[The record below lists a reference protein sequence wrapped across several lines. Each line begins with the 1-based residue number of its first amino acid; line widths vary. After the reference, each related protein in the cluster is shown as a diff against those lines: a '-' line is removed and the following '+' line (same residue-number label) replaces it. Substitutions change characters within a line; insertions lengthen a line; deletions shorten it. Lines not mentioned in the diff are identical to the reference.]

1 VTRVRRGLQRLSV
14 LLGRAVSE
22 FFADGCPQR
31 AAAIAYFTLFSLFP
45 LAILSVVAVGLV
57 VDDDA
62 ARDRVVSLALETIPV
77 AAGRPELEQVL
88 RTVTAQVGGFGLVG
102 LVGLLFAAGGVM
114 GAVRQALNA
123 AWDVEDPRPPLQG
136 KLLDLALVLGVGLL
150 IATSVAMTLALRLIG
165 AFGAELAD
173 LGQLGELAAGTLGW
187 LAQLAPA
194 ALAFVVFAG
203 LFRVVPAAETRLR
216 DVWPGA
222 VLAAVGFEVA
232 KTAFAFYV
240 ANVADYGAVYGPLAA
255 VIAFLLFVFVAA
267 NVFLLGAEVASEWPA
282 VRDEAAVRS
291 AGEPL
296 RERLRRALRRLVPR
310 PDRPGHADDEPPA

>member
-1 VTRVRRGLQRLSV
+1 VR
-14 LLGRAVSE
+14 E

-31 AAAIAYFTLFSLFP
+31 AAALSYFTLFSLFP
-45 LAILSVVAVGLV
+45 LAILSVVAFGVV

-62 ARDRVVSLALETIPV
+62 ARDRVISLVLERIPV
-77 AAGRPELEQVL
+77 GAGREELERVL
-88 RTVTAQVGGFGLVG
+88 RSVTAQVGGFGLVG

-123 AWDVEDPRPPLQG
+123 AWDVTDPRPPLQG
-136 KLLDLALVLGVGLL
+136 KLVDLVLVLGVGLL
-150 IATSVAMTLALRLIG
+150 IATSLVMTLALRVIG
-165 AFGAELAD
+165 ALGTELAD

-187 LAQLAPA
+187 LAQLAPT

-203 LFRVVPAAETRLR
+203 LFRVVPAAQTRLR

-222 VLAAVGFEVA
+222 VFAAVGFELA

-240 ANVADYGAVYGPLAA
+240 STVADYGAVYGPLAA
-255 VIAFLLFVFVAA
+255 VIAFLLFVYVAA

-282 VRDEAAVRS
+282 VRDEPAAPTSGRPWG
-291 AGEPL
+291 A
-296 RERLRRALRRLVPR
+296 RIRRALRGLVMRQQSPGDGVDGPPPR
-310 PDRPGHADDEPPA
+310 R